1 MENESKNNE
10 EILNKVI
17 SGEEFEEAKKQWLY
31 KTIIWVVGI
40 VIVTALVVS
49 TITYYIAVGKRYD
62 DLYKS
67 TSKVGSGEKTDASSA
82 ISDISQ
88 ILKSF
93 AGVIDLNYIGDIDKA
108 TLINSTIKGFVE
120 GIDDEYS
127 EYMTAEEWQKYQET
141 ALGNYVGVGI
151 YMTKDADGNITIVR
165 TIKGSP
171 AEEAG
176 LEPEDLIIGVNGEST
191 NGMNTEDVSNKVKGE
206 EGTEV
211 TLNISRNGERMD
223 VKLTRS
229 AIKAYHVET
238 EVLDDNI
245 GYISLST
252 FDTGCADEFEQGMDE
267 LVGKGCKKVIFD
279 LRYNTGGLVSE
290 ALEIIDLFVQKGE
303 VTLIEKSADGSEKT
317 CKASGDKKYDVEL
330 VVLVNEY
337 TASASEIVTGA
348 LSDYEVATTVGT
360 VTYGKGVIQNVYQL
374 TDGSV
379 LKLTTA
385 EYYTPK
391 RNKINK
397 VGITPNHEVKLP
409 TEVSEDG
416 TVQDTQLLKAKE
428 LLK

>member
-10 EILNKVI
+10 EISNEVVTQ
-17 SGEEFEEAKKQWLY
+17 EEFEKAQKQWLHRS
-31 KTIIWVVGI
+31 ILWMIWVVI
-40 VIVTALVVS
+40 ITSLVVA
-49 TITYYIAVGKRYD
+49 TITYYISVGKRYD

-67 TSKVGSGEKTDASSA
+67 TSKISSGEKTDATSA
-82 ISDISQ
+82 ISDISK
-88 ILKSF
+88 ILKAF
-93 AGVIDLNYIGDIDKA
+93 AGVIDLNYIGDIDKE
-108 TLINSTIKGFVE
+108 TLINSTIKGFVQ

-127 EYMTAEEWQKYQET
+127 EYMTAEEWQEYQET

-151 YMTKDADGNITIVR
+151 YMSATSDGNITVVR

-171 AEEAG
+171 AEAAG
-176 LEPEDLIIGVNGEST
+176 LQSEDLIIGVNGEST
-191 NGMNTEDVSNKVKGE
+191 SGMSTEDVSNKVKGE
-206 EGTEV
+206 EGTKV
-211 TLNISRNGERMD
+211 TLNISRNGERLD
-223 VKLTRS
+223 VELTRA

-238 EVLDDNI
+238 EVLEDNI

-267 LVGKGCKKVIFD
+267 LIGKGCQKVIFD

-290 ALEIIDLFVQKGE
+290 ALEIIDLFAENGK
-303 VTLIEKSADGSEKT
+303 VTLIEKSADGSEKV
-317 CKASGDKKYDVEL
+317 CKANSDKKYDVEL
-330 VVLVNEY
+330 IILINEY

-348 LSDYEVATTVGT
+348 LSDYGVATTVGT

-374 TDGSV
+374 TDGSI

-385 EYYTPK
+385 EYYTPE

-397 VGITPNHEVKLP
+397 VGITPNHEVELP